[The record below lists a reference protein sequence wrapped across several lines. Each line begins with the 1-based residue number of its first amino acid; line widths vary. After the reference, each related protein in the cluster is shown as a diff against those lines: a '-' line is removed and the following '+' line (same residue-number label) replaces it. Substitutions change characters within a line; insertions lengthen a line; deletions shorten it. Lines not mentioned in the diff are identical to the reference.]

1 MGASKRALSELPKN
15 WQSKILDNAAL
26 QWSTYKSDTMG
37 ALAVLKAIGCRPS
50 ELALGVQVRKVGENW
65 TFAVHGTKV
74 GETGGSAKPSQKR
87 GIPFRQITVCGTG
100 QNWSRYLGMALG
112 GGTEGTIKIA
122 SGDALATK
130 MRRLVVAE
138 WGDIKNKPSPYSFR
152 HACAREMRNSLLP
165 VETIAKVLGH
175 ASCTSQGAYGWKR
188 AGGTKGPKREA
199 IASVSPRN
207 GKERANVLAPA
218 KNTMAGFKAAS
229 KARKSAKTKSS
240 PRSPKI

>member
-1 MGASKRALSELPKN
+1 MGASKRRISDLPKN

-65 TFAVHGTKV
+65 TFAVQGTKV
-74 GETGGSAKPSQKR
+74 GETGGDAKASQKR

-112 GGTEGTIKIA
+112 GTEGTIKIA
-122 SGDALATK
+122 SAKALGTK
-130 MRRLVVAE
+130 MQRLVVAE
-138 WGDIKNKPSPYSFR
+138 FGNIKNKPSPYSFR

-218 KNTMAGFKAAS
+218 KNTMAGFKRAS
-229 KARKSAKTKSS
+229 KAKKAAKASS
-240 PRSPKI
+240 RSRPSF